1 MANNFKNKS
10 LKHQI
15 ADEIRQYIFQGKL
28 NPGDKIT
35 ETKISKDLDVSRG
48 PVREAIQLLVMEGLL
63 VSITFKE
70 TRVSSVTT
78 EEVTELLLPMRI
90 HMESFA
96 LKKAYPL
103 LDQAHFDQLEKNLE
117 YMERAADY
125 NDLPLFNE
133 LDIQF
138 HEFIIKSSNMSNVM
152 HLWQGIVNR
161 IRLHFLYQNTLNFE
175 LEKFCED
182 HRYLLS
188 TFKTGGLEAS
198 IQSLKDHIIKTNTPA
213 AELLPDQENQ

>member
-1 MANNFKNKS
+1 MGNNFKNKS

-15 ADEIRQYIFQGKL
+15 ADEIRQNIFQGKL

-35 ETKISKDLDVSRG
+35 ETKISKELEVSRG

-70 TRVSSVTT
+70 TRVSNVTT

-90 HMESFA
+90 QMESFA
-96 LKKAYPL
+96 LRKAYP
-103 LDQAHFDQLEKNLE
+103 QWNETHFEQLEKNLE
-117 YMERAADY
+117 YMKRAAAY
-125 NDLPLFNE
+125 HDLPLFNE

-138 HEFIIKSSNMSNVM
+138 HEFIINSSNMSSVM
-152 HLWQGIVNR
+152 HLWKGIVNR
-161 IRLHFLYQNTLNFE
+161 IRLHFLYQNSLNFE

-182 HRYLLS
+182 HRYLLD
-188 TFKTGGLEAS
+188 TFKKGDLEDS
-198 IQSLKDHIIKTNTPA
+198 IQSLKNHIIKTNTPA
-213 AELLPDQENQ
+213 ADLLSDQENN